1 MSDDKKAD
9 VFGGRF
15 YEREPGGRMREI
27 STPPRPPDAWIC
39 RRVADFPN
47 GLPPAGAAT
56 TVCSRCRQAIAYN
69 PRRMHSTPIDT
80 TQTKMICMQCAHVEP
95 LPIEP

>member
-1 MSDDKKAD
+1 MSDDKTAD

-15 YEREPGGRMREI
+15 YQREPGGRMREI

-39 RRVADFPN
+39 RRVDDFPD
-47 GLPPAGAAT
+47 GILPAGAAT
-56 TVCSRCRQAIAYN
+56 TVCSRCGVAIAYN
-69 PRRMHSTPIDT
+69 PGRVLTVPIDT
-80 TQTKMICMQCAHVEP
+80 PQICMQCAHIEP